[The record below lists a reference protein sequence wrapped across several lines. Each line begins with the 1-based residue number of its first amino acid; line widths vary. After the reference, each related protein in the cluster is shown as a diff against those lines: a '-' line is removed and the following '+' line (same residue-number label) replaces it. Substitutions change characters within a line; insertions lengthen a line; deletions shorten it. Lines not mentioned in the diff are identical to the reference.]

1 MNFDAFINHIYFK
14 RVVAAGI
21 DFSIEVFGSLLG
33 GYFGAM
39 VAALVIVLKE
49 TNPMLTQKAIWTGMV
64 AGFFFWGVAVSWVN
78 RVLIQGLSRASIGK
92 KLMQLEVISKG
103 EPIDWK
109 MMMKHWLTA
118 GLAGELAVISILDA
132 ENLAPVIPLRP
143 KTVEEKANEKK
154 AA

>member
-1 MNFDAFINHIYFK
+1 MSFDAFINHIYFK

-21 DFSIEVFGSLLG
+21 DFAIEIVGSLLG

-49 TNPMLTQKAIWTGMV
+49 TNPMMTQKAIWTGMI

-92 KLMQLEVISKG
+92 KLMQLEVVSKG
-103 EPIDWK
+103 DPIQWK
-109 MMMKHWLTA
+109 TMMMNWLSA
-118 GLAGELAVISILDA
+118 GLAGGLFVISTLDS
-132 ENLAPVIPLRP
+132 ENLAQVIPLRP
-143 KTVEEKANEKK
+143 KTAEEKANEKK